1 MSGVEFRAKNPQYE
15 EVAARVTDDFND
27 AKSLAVVQDLLSR
40 FPKGQLD
47 AIILQG
53 PEVSGVDYAV
63 RNGRDEIT
71 FIVGDYPQN
80 VRQLIYDGKI
90 FGTVDQDPYPQA
102 YNAMKMAWQH
112 FNGKDADIPK
122 LYFLPLPLVTKEN
135 AEKTPA
141 AWGCD

>member
-1 MSGVEFRAKNPQYE
+1 M
-15 EVAARVTDDFND
+15 TDDFND
-27 AKSLAVVQDLLSR
+27 AKSLAVVQDLLSC

-102 YNAMKMAWQH
+102 YNAMKMAWAAFQREGCRH
-112 FNGKDADIPK
+112 PEALFPAVAAGDEGERREDACR
-122 LYFLPLPLVTKEN
+122 LGL
-135 AEKTPA
+135 
-141 AWGCD
+141 